1 MTTSTPTPTSTTHRF
16 PVYPLL
22 LNDGSGNVDTTSL
35 AAGSPEAASNMWRDF
50 IASNMWR
57 DFLSSTAHEDARA
70 TTPQKHIRGLLSGL
84 TISEEEGAFDV
95 SSVATAIHLA
105 SQLIQLSE
113 QVAAAPGLAP
123 ATAKQ
128 LPAEKMA
135 AAERLVTQGCTISA
149 HHLAQFEKINNFKLC
164 FDKPYSDVPQ
174 PIGWFVLDQD
184 SYAIDFEFN
193 NAFYESPKH
202 PNIVHYWATPLPREL
217 PCATPLVRELRINM
231 YAGYSG
237 SEGEGE
243 DSNESGKFNF
253 IGLEH
258 LFPVNFNAS
267 RDSNTANANA
277 NANANAK
284 AKVEHLLIFRFM
296 GASRQV
302 SNWHFEQASR
312 AIKPHAPCSLQLYF
326 GNTRIRHNSNRY
338 KSNDIAPE
346 VNNCSFLKTDGRPPW
361 FTEVAVLEAT
371 LANRV
376 TWNPT
381 VYNNCLFNGVTL
393 IGHAPKA
400 SLIFNECGFTSTSVD
415 IRNKL
420 NTAPPTLG
428 IALSDCFGTNR
439 VPNSLQDSIYFKV
452 DPGQA
457 VDVFGT
463 DRAPAEN
470 KANPVKDSRTDTRYI
485 TLDFVVGANHI
496 SDTPYGA
503 APAKITLMDR
513 PDKYNPV
520 SVNILGPAEVFMSN
534 IAVSAIKCCPHREN
548 HFVGINVVEPPRG
561 TIFTD
566 WASLGVVTPQKTS
579 VALSYSQ
586 GGTDIGVESLPA
598 VLFDVL
604 HIPAIDVDTEE
615 NIAQFDLRY
624 AEKWGKAGAWERA
637 RTIGLLRA
645 NATEE
650 NIAQIERVIERL
662 APTGTRDSAKL
673 VPTPSIG
680 TKYRVKL

>member
-1 MTTSTPTPTSTTHRF
+1 MTTSTSTSTPTSTTHRF

-50 IASNMWR
+50 I
-57 DFLSSTAHEDARA
+57 SSTAHKGANA
-70 TTPQKHIRGLLSGL
+70 TTPQKHIWGLLSGL

-95 SSVATAIHLA
+95 SSVATAIHLT
-105 SQLIQLSE
+105 SQLRQLSE
-113 QVAAAPGLAP
+113 QVAAASGLAP
-123 ATAKQ
+123 ATTKQ

-135 AAERLVTQGCTISA
+135 AAERLERLVTQGCTISA
-149 HHLAQFEKINNFKLC
+149 HHLAQFENINNNS
-164 FDKPYSDVPQ
+164 YSDMPQ

-202 PNIVHYWATPLPREL
+202 PNIVHWATLSPEEL
-217 PCATPLVRELRINM
+217 TTELCINM

-237 SEGEGE
+237 GEGEGE
-243 DSNESGKFNF
+243 GENGNENGKFNF

-267 RDSNTANANA
+267 HDSNT
-277 NANANAK
+277 ANANAK

-302 SNWHFEQASR
+302 SNWHFEQATLNQEGQGR
-312 AIKPHAPCSLQLYF
+312 TLKPHAPCSLQLYF
-326 GNTRIRHNSNRY
+326 GNTHIRYKSNRY
-338 KSNDIAPE
+338 KSNNIAPE

-361 FTEVAVLEAT
+361 FTEVAVLKAT
-371 LANRV
+371 LASEV
-376 TWNPT
+376 TWHPIA
-381 VYNNCLFNGVTL
+381 YNNCLFNGVTL
-393 IGHAPKA
+393 IGRAPKA
-400 SLIFNECGFTSTSVD
+400 SLIFNECGFASTSVD
-415 IRNKL
+415 IRNRH
-420 NTAPPTLG
+420 NMVPPTLG
-428 IALSDCFGTNR
+428 ITLSDCFGTNR
-439 VPNSLQDSIYFKV
+439 VPNSWQDSMHFKV

-463 DRAPAEN
+463 DRAPAQN
-470 KANPVKDSRTDTRYI
+470 KANPVTVNDSGTATRHI
-485 TLDFVVGANHI
+485 TLDFTVGADHI
-496 SDTPYGA
+496 SDTPCGA
-503 APAKITLMDR
+503 APAKVTLMDR

-548 HFVGINVVEPPRG
+548 HFVGINVVEPPQG

-566 WASLGVVTPQKTS
+566 WVFTGGGNPSKTS

-586 GGTDIGVESLPA
+586 GSTNIGVESLPA

-604 HIPAIDVDTEE
+604 HIPAIDVDTPEHAAE
-615 NIAQFDLRY
+615 FDLRY

-645 NATEE
+645 NTTEE
-650 NIAQIERVIERL
+650 NVAQIERVIERL

-673 VPTPSIG
+673 VPTSSIG
-680 TKYRVKL
+680 TKAKVKP

>member
-1 MTTSTPTPTSTTHRF
+1 
-16 PVYPLL
+16 
-22 LNDGSGNVDTTSL
+22 
-35 AAGSPEAASNMWRDF
+35 MWRDF
-50 IASNMWR
+50 IRSNMVR
-57 DFLSSTAHEDARA
+57 DFHRSTADEDLPAI
-70 TTPQKHIRGLLSGL
+70 TPQDHLWGLLSGL

-105 SQLIQLSE
+105 SQLIQLGEQSLQLSE
-113 QVAAAPGLAP
+113 LIEKLAGLNKVGTPTRLAD
-123 ATAKQ
+123 ATTRQ
-128 LPAEKMA
+128 MLAEKMA

-149 HHLAQFEKINNFKLC
+149 YHLAQFENINNNPYS
-164 FDKPYSDVPQ
+164 DKPYPDKPQ
-174 PIGWFVLDQD
+174 PIGWLVLNQD

-193 NAFYESPKH
+193 DAFYKSHKH
-202 PNIVHYWATPLPREL
+202 PNIVHWATLSPREL
-217 PCATPLVRELRINM
+217 PTELPINM

-267 RDSNTANANA
+267 RDSNTANAT
-277 NANANAK
+277 AK

-302 SNWHFEQASR
+302 SNWHFEQATLNQEGQGR
-312 AIKPHAPCSLQLYF
+312 TIKPHAPCSLQLYF
-326 GNTRIRHNSNRY
+326 GNTHIRY
-338 KSNDIAPE
+338 KSNNYKSNNIAPE

-361 FTEVAVLEAT
+361 FTEVAVLAAT
-371 LANRV
+371 SANRV

-420 NTAPPTLG
+420 NTAPPALG

-439 VPNSLQDSIYFKV
+439 VPNSLRDSIYFKV

-566 WASLGVVTPQKTS
+566 WVFTGGGNPSKTS

-586 GGTDIGVESLPA
+586 GSTDIGVESLPA

-604 HIPAIDVDTEE
+604 HIPAIDVDTSEHA
-615 NIAQFDLRY
+615 AQFDLRY

-680 TKYRVKL
+680 TKYRVKP

>member
-1 MTTSTPTPTSTTHRF
+1 
-16 PVYPLL
+16 
-22 LNDGSGNVDTTSL
+22 
-35 AAGSPEAASNMWRDF
+35 
-50 IASNMWR
+50 
-57 DFLSSTAHEDARA
+57 
-70 TTPQKHIRGLLSGL
+70 
-84 TISEEEGAFDV
+84 
-95 SSVATAIHLA
+95 
-105 SQLIQLSE
+105 
-113 QVAAAPGLAP
+113 
-123 ATAKQ
+123 
-128 LPAEKMA
+128 
-135 AAERLVTQGCTISA
+135 
-149 HHLAQFEKINNFKLC
+149 
-164 FDKPYSDVPQ
+164 
-174 PIGWFVLDQD
+174 
-184 SYAIDFEFN
+184 
-193 NAFYESPKH
+193 
-202 PNIVHYWATPLPREL
+202 
-217 PCATPLVRELRINM
+217 M

-277 NANANAK
+277 NA
-284 AKVEHLLIFRFM
+284 KVEHLLIFRFM

-302 SNWHFEQASR
+302 SNWHFEQATLNQEGQGR
-312 AIKPHAPCSLQLYF
+312 TLNTKDHAPCSLQLYF
-326 GNTRIRHNSNRY
+326 GNTNN
-338 KSNDIAPE
+338 IAPE
-346 VNNCSFLKTDGRPPW
+346 VNNCSFLKTDNRPPWPW
-361 FTEVAVLEAT
+361 FTEVAVLAAT

-381 VYNNCLFNGVTL
+381 IYNNCLFNGVTL

-428 IALSDCFGTNR
+428 ITLSDCFGTNR
-439 VPNSLQDSIYFKV
+439 VPNSLRDSIYFKV

-470 KANPVKDSRTDTRYI
+470 KANPVKDSRTDTRYL

-513 PDKYNPV
+513 PDKYNLV

-534 IAVSAIKCCPHREN
+534 IAVSAIKCCLHREN
-548 HFVGINVVEPPRG
+548 HFVGINVVEPPQG

-566 WASLGVVTPQKTS
+566 WVFTGGGNPSKTS

-586 GGTDIGVESLPA
+586 GSTDIGVESLPA

-604 HIPAIDVDTEE
+604 HIPAIDVDTSEHA
-615 NIAQFDLRY
+615 AQFDLRY

-680 TKYRVKL
+680 TKYKVKP

>member
-50 IASNMWR
+50 I
-57 DFLSSTAHEDARA
+57 SSTAHKGAPA
-70 TTPQKHIRGLLSGL
+70 TTPQEYIWGLLSGL

-113 QVAAAPGLAP
+113 QVGAASGLAT

-149 HHLAQFEKINNFKLC
+149 HHLAQFEKIDNFGLC
-164 FDKPYSDVPQ
+164 FDKPYSDMPQ

-202 PNIVHYWATPLPREL
+202 PNIVHYWATLSPREL
-217 PCATPLVRELRINM
+217 PLATCINM

-277 NANANAK
+277 K

-302 SNWHFEQASR
+302 SNWHFEQATLNQEGQGR
-312 AIKPHAPCSLQLYF
+312 TIKPHAPCSLQLYF
-326 GNTRIRHNSNRY
+326 GNTHIRYKSNRY
-338 KSNDIAPE
+338 KSNNIAPE

-361 FTEVAVLEAT
+361 FTEVAVLADT
-371 LANRV
+371 LANRG

-400 SLIFNECGFTSTSVD
+400 SLIFNECGFTATSVD

-566 WASLGVVTPQKTS
+566 WVFTGGGNPSKTS

-586 GGTDIGVESLPA
+586 GSTDIGVESLPA

-604 HIPAIDVDTEE
+604 HIPAIDVDTSEHA
-615 NIAQFDLRY
+615 AQFDLRY

-680 TKYRVKL
+680 TKYRVKP

>member
-50 IASNMWR
+50 I
-57 DFLSSTAHEDARA
+57 SSTAHKGAHA
-70 TTPQKHIRGLLSGL
+70 TTPQEHIWGLLSGL

-95 SSVATAIHLA
+95 FSVATAIHLT

-113 QVAAAPGLAP
+113 QAVAASGLAP

-149 HHLAQFEKINNFKLC
+149 HHLAQFEKIDNFGLY
-164 FDKPYSDVPQ
+164 FNKPYSDMPQ

-202 PNIVHYWATPLPREL
+202 PNIVRYWATLSPREL
-217 PCATPLVRELRINM
+217 PKATLSPRELHINM

-277 NANANAK
+277 NAK

-302 SNWHFEQASR
+302 SNWHFEQATLNQEGQGR
-312 AIKPHAPCSLQLYF
+312 TIKPHAPCSLQLYF
-326 GNTRIRHNSNRY
+326 GNTHIRYKSNRY
-338 KSNDIAPE
+338 KSNNIAPE
-346 VNNCSFLKTDGRPPW
+346 VNNCSFLKTNGRPPW
-361 FTEVAVLEAT
+361 FTEVAVLVADT
-371 LANRV
+371 LANRG

-381 VYNNCLFNGVTL
+381 VYNNCLFNDVTL

-439 VPNSLQDSIYFKV
+439 VPNSLRDSIYFKV

-470 KANPVKDSRTDTRYI
+470 KANPVKDSRTATGYI
-485 TLDFVVGANHI
+485 TLDFVVGANDI

-534 IAVSAIKCCPHREN
+534 IAVSAIKCCHHREN

-566 WASLGVVTPQKTS
+566 WVFTGGGNPSKNS

-586 GGTDIGVESLPA
+586 GSTDIGVESLPA

-604 HIPAIDVDTEE
+604 HIPAIDVDTSEHA
-615 NIAQFDLRY
+615 AQFDLRY

-637 RTIGLLRA
+637 RTIGLLQA

-680 TKYRVKL
+680 TKYRVKP

>member
-50 IASNMWR
+50 I
-57 DFLSSTAHEDARA
+57 SSTAHKGAHA
-70 TTPQKHIRGLLSGL
+70 TTPQKHIWGLLSGL
-84 TISEEEGAFDV
+84 TISEEEDAFDV
-95 SSVATAIHLA
+95 SSVATAIHLT

-113 QVAAAPGLAP
+113 QVVAASGLAP

-128 LPAEKMA
+128 LPAEEMA

-164 FDKPYSDVPQ
+164 FDKPYSDMPQ

-202 PNIVHYWATPLPREL
+202 PNIVRYWATLSPRE
-217 PCATPLVRELRINM
+217 REFLRSNMYALRINM

-237 SEGEGE
+237 SEGEGEGE

-267 RDSNTANANA
+267 RDSNTASAT
-277 NANANAK
+277 AK

-302 SNWHFEQASR
+302 SNWHFEQATLNQEGQGR
-312 AIKPHAPCSLQLYF
+312 TIKPHAPCSLQLYF
-326 GNTRIRHNSNRY
+326 GNTHIRYKSNRY
-338 KSNDIAPE
+338 KSNNIAPE

-361 FTEVAVLEAT
+361 FTEVAVLAAT

-376 TWNPT
+376 TWSPT

-420 NTAPPTLG
+420 NTAPPALG

-439 VPNSLQDSIYFKV
+439 VPNSLRDSIYFKV

-566 WASLGVVTPQKTS
+566 WVFTGGGNPSKTS

-586 GGTDIGVESLPA
+586 GSTDIGVESLPA

-604 HIPAIDVDTEE
+604 HIPAIDVDTSEHA
-615 NIAQFDLRY
+615 AQFDLRY

-662 APTGTRDSAKL
+662 APTATRDSAKL

-680 TKYRVKL
+680 TKYRVKP

>member
-50 IASNMWR
+50 I
-57 DFLSSTAHEDARA
+57 SSTAHKGAHA
-70 TTPQKHIRGLLSGL
+70 TTPQKHIWGLLSGL

-95 SSVATAIHLA
+95 SSVATAIHLT

-113 QVAAAPGLAP
+113 QVVAASELAP

-164 FDKPYSDVPQ
+164 FDKPYSDMPQ

-202 PNIVHYWATPLPREL
+202 PNIVRYWATLSPRE
-217 PCATPLVRELRINM
+217 REFLRINMYALRINM

-267 RDSNTANANA
+267 RDSNTANAT
-277 NANANAK
+277 AK

-302 SNWHFEQASR
+302 SNWHFEQATLNQEGQGR
-312 AIKPHAPCSLQLYF
+312 TIKPHAPCSLQLYF
-326 GNTRIRHNSNRY
+326 GNTHIQY
-338 KSNDIAPE
+338 KSNNIALE

-361 FTEVAVLEAT
+361 FTEVAVLAAT

-420 NTAPPTLG
+420 NTAPPALG

-439 VPNSLQDSIYFKV
+439 VPNSLRDSIYFKV

-566 WASLGVVTPQKTS
+566 WVFTGGGNPSKTS

-586 GGTDIGVESLPA
+586 GSTDIGVESLPA

-604 HIPAIDVDTEE
+604 HIPAIDVDTSEHA
-615 NIAQFDLRY
+615 AQFDLRY

-680 TKYRVKL
+680 TKYRVNP

>member
-1 MTTSTPTPTSTTHRF
+1 MTTSTPTPTPTSTTHRF

-22 LNDGSGNVDTTSL
+22 LNDGSGNVDTTSF

-50 IASNMWR
+50 I
-57 DFLSSTAHEDARA
+57 SSAAHKGAHA
-70 TTPQKHIRGLLSGL
+70 TTPQKHIWGLLKGL

-95 SSVATAIHLA
+95 SSVATAIHLT
-105 SQLIQLSE
+105 SQLIQFSE
-113 QVAAAPGLAP
+113 QLVGLNEIETHVRL
-123 ATAKQ
+123 ATATTKQ
-128 LPAEKMA
+128 LPAEKVA
-135 AAERLVTQGCTISA
+135 AAERLVTHGCTISA
-149 HHLAQFEKINNFKLC
+149 YHLAQFENINNNPYP
-164 FDKPYSDVPQ
+164 DKPYPDKPQ

-193 NAFYESPKH
+193 NAFYESHKH
-202 PNIVHYWATPLPREL
+202 PNIVHWATLSPREL
-217 PCATPLVRELRINM
+217 TTELRIYM
-231 YAGYSG
+231 HAGYSG

-243 DSNESGKFNF
+243 GENGNESGKFNF

-267 RDSNTANANA
+267 RDSNTANAT
-277 NANANAK
+277 AK

-302 SNWHFEQASR
+302 SNWHFEQATLNQEGQGR
-312 AIKPHAPCSLQLYF
+312 TIKPHAPCSLQLYF
-326 GNTRIRHNSNRY
+326 GNTHIRY
-338 KSNDIAPE
+338 KSNNYKSNNIAPE

-361 FTEVAVLEAT
+361 FTEVAVLAALAAT

-420 NTAPPTLG
+420 NTSPPALG

-439 VPNSLQDSIYFKV
+439 VPNSLRDSIYFKV

-566 WASLGVVTPQKTS
+566 WVFTGGGNPSKTS

-586 GGTDIGVESLPA
+586 GSTDIGVESLPA

-604 HIPAIDVDTEE
+604 HIPAIDVDTSEHA
-615 NIAQFDLRY
+615 AQFDLRY